1 MLCSGAAT
9 GLAFAVPSKR
19 FRSELHSVPEGE
31 SLPLAERIVR
41 AAIGIGL
48 GVAAG
53 VGHKER
59 ADFKHLLNIISEHS
73 KSNYSLSLP
82 NMLTIVIKCFH
93 VSSKYVTSNSLYS
106 IGIVR

>member
-1 MLCSGAAT
+1 MLCSGAAA

-41 AAIGIGL
+41 AAVGIAL

-59 ADFKHLLNIISEHS
+59 ADFNHFLNVPEHLDQCV
-73 KSNYSLSLP
+73 P
-82 NMLTIVIKCFH
+82 
-93 VSSKYVTSNSLYS
+93 SKYLMNEM
-106 IGIVR
+106 